1 MKGTVK
7 WFDDAKG
14 FGFVTGEDG
23 QEYFVHWKSI
33 VTSSERERKFL
44 VADENVEFDQLE
56 TNKGTQAINVVRLMK

>member
-7 WFDDAKG
+7 GFDDAKG

-23 QEYFVHWKSI
+23 QEYFTHWKSI